1 MEASPCPI
9 CNALPPRR
17 AHLLPACGHTMCDTC
32 AAHSLW
38 DHAACPVC
46 GMACTSTEP
55 AWSTRVEPPA
65 SYAALMV
72 MVKHRGV
79 AFAVDLHSDA
89 HECPYE
95 RLGHMFAIPPA
106 RLKIVHKGK
115 LLPPIGEDV
124 EAALRPGMSLQ
135 IIGTRH
141 ERQLKEPSRCRRS
154 LDALREALHPL
165 AHSLAMLTVPPWA
178 TVRRVPIAISRAI
191 WLFFQTILPLPSPS
205 CLLYTSPS
213 PRDEVLSRMPSSA

>member
-46 GMACTSTEP
+46 GMACTSAEP
-55 AWSTRVEPPA
+55 AWSIRVEPPA

-135 IIGTRH
+135 IIGTRY

-178 TVRRVPIAISRAI
+178 TVRRVPIATFRAI
-191 WLFFQTILPLPSPS
+191 WLFFQSMLPLPSPS
-205 CLLYTSPS
+205 APAPELREPEST
-213 PRDEVLSRMPSSA
+213 V